1 MDTEILSNLIIKN
14 VKSATTMYTEKNVK
28 MKKMCREG
36 WALVL
41 KLEGETVYTQ
51 NKKRYISSRTSVVI
65 LPKGC
70 SYEWVCTESGHFT
83 IVELDCDVTHHEIFA
98 LPVKN
103 VEKILKYFENLEYV
117 TTLKPQE
124 YRLEAIRDAY
134 SIILSLVKS
143 RHGYLPLDKT
153 EKIAP
158 ALEYIA
164 KNYTKSIT
172 NETLASLTGMSCV
185 YFRKLFTE
193 IMGESPIAYAHA
205 LRIKKARQMLKS
217 DHGTISDIAYSLG
230 YSNIFDFS
238 RDFKKHT
245 GIPPSKY

>member
-1 MDTEILSNLIIKN
+1 MIIS
-14 VKSATTMYTEKNVK
+14 VKSLKNRQTTVSTSIT
-28 MKKMCREG
+28 
-36 WALVL
+36 ALITASVDL
-41 KLEGETVYTQ
+41 
-51 NKKRYISSRTSVVI
+51 SS
-65 LPKGC
+65 
-70 SYEWVCTESGHFT
+70 
-83 IVELDCDVTHHEIFA
+83 
-98 LPVKN
+98 
-103 VEKILKYFENLEYV
+103 
-117 TTLKPQE
+117 
-124 YRLEAIRDAY
+124 
-134 SIILSLVKS
+134 
-143 RHGYLPLDKT
+143 T